1 MASVGK
7 PQVKRNAKPKPA
19 KPAAVLLYEVRDE
32 IAFITMNRP
41 EKLNALDGALSD
53 ALRETW
59 IRFEADPS
67 AKVAILTGAGKHF
80 CAGADVSPGAI
91 DRDIPFQVHQGYPQN
106 GITVFK
112 PIVGAIKGYALG
124 AGYALAVRGCD
135 ITIAGESMLIGFPEA
150 RIGTPLP
157 PIEYLPYMPFKISL
171 EFMLLTWNGG
181 RIMDA
186 QRAYEVGLVNKVVA
200 DEQLM
205 DEAVRWAELLKKI
218 PPLYIKSVKYGH
230 YKTTDNKVRVD
241 EREYIL
247 FTHPQ
252 EVSRDRQEGLQSFL
266 HRREPKF
273 TGR

>member
-19 KPAAVLLYEVRDE
+19 KSEAVLLYEVRDE

-41 EKLNALDGALSD
+41 EKLNALNGALSD

-112 PIVGAIKGYALG
+112 P
-124 AGYALAVRGCD
+124 C
-135 ITIAGESMLIGFPEA
+135 
-150 RIGTPLP
+150 
-157 PIEYLPYMPFKISL
+157 
-171 EFMLLTWNGG
+171 LLYT
-181 RIMDA
+181 
-186 QRAYEVGLVNKVVA
+186 
-200 DEQLM
+200 
-205 DEAVRWAELLKKI
+205 
-218 PPLYIKSVKYGH
+218 
-230 YKTTDNKVRVD
+230 
-241 EREYIL
+241 
-247 FTHPQ
+247 
-252 EVSRDRQEGLQSFL
+252 SRCV
-266 HRREPKF
+266 
-273 TGR
+273 

>member
-1 MASVGK
+1 MARVGK
-7 PQVKRNAKPKPA
+7 PQVKRNAKPE
-19 KPAAVLLYEVRDE
+19 AVLLYEVRDE

-59 IRFEADPS
+59 IRFEADPA

-112 PIVGAIKGYALG
+112 PIVGAIKGYTLG

-171 EFMLLTWNGG
+171 EFMLLAWNGG

-230 YKTTDNKVRVD
+230 YKTTDNKVRID

-266 HRREPKF
+266 QRREPKF